1 MHQVIHIH
9 PAAPVKPP
17 EGAPCNGCGVC
28 CLAEP
33 CPVGMLVSRKRS
45 GACATLVWS
54 ADAGRYHCGLM
65 LAAGS
70 EAVEAG
76 AVASGA
82 VGPVATK
89 ALPRWPRPVR
99 ALALRWVRRLISAGS
114 GCDACLEVASSGGH
128 ETGERTSAKLP
139 DGPRED
145 PS

>member
-9 PAAPVKPP
+9 PDAPAKPP

-33 CPVGMLVSRKRS
+33 CPVGMVVSRKRH
-45 GACATLVWS
+45 GACVALVWS
-54 ADAGRYHCGLM
+54 EVAGRYHCGLM

-76 AVASGA
+76 
-82 VGPVATK
+82 PVAAR
-89 ALPRWPRPVR
+89 ALLRWPKPVR

-114 GCDACLEVASSGGH
+114 GCDASLEVGADPSAGDGF
-128 ETGERTSAKLP
+128 GERTQVRLP
-139 DGPRED
+139 DAPRED
-145 PS
+145 QG